1 MIYDI
6 PRIVYQIRG
15 LLSSPSWAG
24 RNCQVEGDV
33 VDGRANISIFARVLG
48 HAGVQTTA
56 GYGRRGSR
64 AVTKALRSRH
74 VPYRRRS

>member
-1 MIYDI
+1 M
-6 PRIVYQIRG
+6 
-15 LLSSPSWAG
+15 
-24 RNCQVEGDV
+24 
-33 VDGRANISIFARVLG
+33 DGRANISIFARVLG

-56 GYGRRGSR
+56 RYDRRGSR